1 MITVITLDFN
11 LILCSR
17 SGICWVK
24 NKKIP
29 FTSPLLWF
37 DMVAFSRRVRAT
49 PIESNSSSHTIV
61 HDQIGEDEIQ
71 TQDIGDFMI
80 INWI

>member
-1 MITVITLDFN
+1 
-11 LILCSR
+11 
-17 SGICWVK
+17 
-24 NKKIP
+24 
-29 FTSPLLWF
+29 
-37 DMVAFSRRVRAT
+37 MVAFSRRVRAT